1 MYHLI
6 NSVFV
11 MPSYD
16 YRELIVK
23 RLFKRISLRES
34 EALNKWLLASAENR
48 RIYQE
53 MRDQFERSAN
63 TEYFVHSPNPPRE
76 KRTIQSSSPVQSQK
90 KNGLISV
97 VMSRFAKIFRLILPQ
112 RRFRAT
118 YIAFAMMIFLVSVV
132 YIWQGRVYRQFPVEI
147 RTQKTEQK
155 KLDLTDGSMIKLSAD
170 SHVRYWKDFS
180 DSVRT
185 VYFGGYAL
193 FIVANDEK
201 RPFIVA
207 TETAT
212 VLAYQATFA
221 VWSRMDSIR
230 IVVEEGRVSVRAVR
244 PEDSDVVVLNRNEM
258 TAFRAGEN
266 PPPPQ
271 KRR

>member
-1 MYHLI
+1 
-6 NSVFV
+6 
-11 MPSYD
+11 MPAYD

-34 EALNKWLLASAENR
+34 EALNEWLLASVENR

-53 MRDQFERSAN
+53 MREQFERSGN
-63 TEYFVHSPNPPRE
+63 TEYFVHSPKLPRE
-76 KRTIQSSSPVQSQK
+76 KRTVQPFSPGRSQTK
-90 KNGLISV
+90 KGLMSV

-118 YIAFAMMIFLVSVV
+118 YIAFAMMIFLVSLV

-147 RTQKTEQK
+147 ATQKTEQK
-155 KLDLTDGSMIKLSAD
+155 TLDLTDGSMIKLNAD
-170 SHVRYWKDFS
+170 SRVRYWKDFS

-185 VYFGGYAL
+185 VFFDGSAL
-193 FIVANDEK
+193 FIVANDEE

-230 IVVEEGRVSVRAVR
+230 IVVEKGRVSVRSVR

-258 TAFRAGEN
+258 TAFRAGED
-266 PPPPQ
+266 PPPPR
-271 KRR
+271 KRD